1 MATDSRVALPP
12 REGVREA
19 PFALRSASA
28 GEPNDGLT
36 LDGYGAVFN
45 RMTVIDSYDG
55 RFRERIAPG
64 AMRRSFRETPPI
76 VQFDHGRHSM
86 IGSIPIAELRSIT
99 EDVDPVLAPEGGA
112 HVVARIFDNWLME
125 PVRDAIAG
133 GAINGMSFR
142 FSVVREAWET
152 ADGKPI
158 RDEQQL
164 MDCLRQ
170 SMYEDMPTEALPI
183 RTLKELK
190 VPEVGPVVWPAYAE
204 TSVGVRSKIIDLG
217 KLASGDPEQK
227 KLLARAVFMV
237 DDAER
242 SDAPPD
248 TSSSARAEGDDDPA
262 ELALALD
269 ATLDSACELLAGI
282 DTSTLPPEVAQAASL
297 LTAAETV
304 VDELLDA
311 MGIPN
316 PDEDDATE
324 NEGGRS
330 QDVDAQQVTETV
342 DERPIP
348 TDAQR
353 AATDAGERPSK
364 PRTNDLQL
372 RLRNQRDSLIRI
384 HRKETLR

>member
-1 MATDSRVALPP
+1 MATDSRVMLPP

-86 IGSIPIAELRSIT
+86 IGSIPIAELRSIV

-112 HVVARIFDNWLME
+112 HVVARIFDNWLMQ
-125 PVRDAIAG
+125 PVRDAIAA
-133 GAINGMSFR
+133 GAISGMSFR

-170 SMYEDMPTEALPI
+170 SVYEDMPDEALPV

-190 VPEVGPVVWPAYAE
+190 VPEVGPVVWPAYAD

-217 KLASGDPEQK
+217 KLASGDPEQR

-237 DDAER
+237 DDAE
-242 SDAPPD
+242 AVTEPP
-248 TSSSARAEGDDDPA
+248 SSARAEGDDDPA
-262 ELALALD
+262 ALASALD
-269 ATLDSACELLAGI
+269 ATLDQACQLIDGV
-282 DTSTLPPEVAQAASL
+282 DTSALPSEVAQACAL
-297 LTAAETV
+297 ITAAETIA
-304 VDELLDA
+304 DELLDA
-311 MGIPN
+311 MGLPN

-324 NEGGRS
+324 TEGGRS

-342 DERPIP
+342 DERPVP

-353 AATDAGERPSK
+353 AAEAGERPSK
-364 PRTNDLQL
+364 PRLNDLQL
-372 RLRNQRDSLIRI
+372 RLRNQRDSLIRMS
-384 HRKETLR
+384 RKELLK